1 MISIKFII
9 KNLCIDFLEKNKK
22 EYWMFF
28 NNGFKLSVS
37 QAPGLKDVIRRVSQ
51 HEVGHYI
58 AARICGFKTG
68 DLSLELTD
76 PAGAHK
82 GSAVIELTQPLN
94 NDIEK
99 TKEFIE
105 NRIIVLYT
113 GVLAENMI
121 HGNIDTDAAI
131 ASLKTTGE
139 NDFSKIREL
148 LNLFNNIKSNNSTE
162 AQKSLTEIE
171 IKLWNQAIDMIKQES
186 QLIEGVAGKFA
197 SLIKETHTEYILL
210 AKDLEEIQNL
220 RKRFSD

>member
-1 MISIKFII
+1 MFI
-9 KNLCIDFLEKNKK
+9 
-22 EYWMFF
+22 
-28 NNGFKLSVS
+28 NNGSKLSVS

-76 PAGAHK
+76 HVGAHK
-82 GSAVIELTQPLN
+82 GSSVIELYKLLN

-105 NRIIVLYT
+105 NRIIVLYA

-148 LNLFNNIKSNNSTE
+148 LNLFNNIKSSNSTE

-171 IKLWNQAIDMIKQES
+171 IELWNQAIDMIKQES

-197 SLIKETHTEYILL
+197 SLIKDTHTEYTLS
-210 AKDLEEIQNL
+210 AEDLEKIL
-220 RKRFSD
+220 RLKTRFSDS